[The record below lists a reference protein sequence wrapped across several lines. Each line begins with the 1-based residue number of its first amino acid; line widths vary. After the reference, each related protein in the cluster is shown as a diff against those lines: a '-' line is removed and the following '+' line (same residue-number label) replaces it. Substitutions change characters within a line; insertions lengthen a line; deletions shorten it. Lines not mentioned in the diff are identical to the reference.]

1 MYIKICLKVDVCK
14 HATAFSIHKIIV
26 IISIWFLV
34 TVCVYFSIIK
44 YSITP
49 TKMIELFYQFSYSS
63 LSMDRK
69 RPKNNTSS
77 VPELT
82 IYASIGGGLE
92 HFALCIGHNIL
103 NISCI
108 PSLFRIKRFDIT
120 CRISWWS
127 IDKYLPATDSLN
139 SGGSRHIAITVA
151 WMCVSSVPFFHDNQ
165 GLGGLSSDNCP
176 HIYLHIVHM
185 NPNDGDGDNLI
196 WRARRHSDEPDEPH
210 SGEPDESHSDSD
222 EPDLIPALSSVR
234 EPLVYNCIGA
244 NRWRW
249 RCNRSEVSTHSD
261 EPLSSCLFVFGYCM
275 YW

>member
-1 MYIKICLKVDVCK
+1 
-14 HATAFSIHKIIV
+14 
-26 IISIWFLV
+26 
-34 TVCVYFSIIK
+34 
-44 YSITP
+44 
-49 TKMIELFYQFSYSS
+49 MIELFYQFSYSS

-151 WMCVSSVPFFHDNQ
+151 WMCVICSIFFTTTRAWAGFHQ
-165 GLGGLSSDNCP
+165 
-176 HIYLHIVHM
+176 IIA
-185 NPNDGDGDNLI
+185 LI
-196 WRARRHSDEPDEPH
+196 SICILYIWIQTMAMETTSSDEPDDILMSPTNLILVSPMNLILILMSPTLFRH
-210 SGEPDESHSDSD
+210 SLLSES
-222 EPDLIPALSSVR
+222 
-234 EPLVYNCIGA
+234 
-244 NRWRW
+244 
-249 RCNRSEVSTHSD
+249 RS
-261 EPLSSCLFVFGYCM
+261 YIIA
-275 YW
+275 